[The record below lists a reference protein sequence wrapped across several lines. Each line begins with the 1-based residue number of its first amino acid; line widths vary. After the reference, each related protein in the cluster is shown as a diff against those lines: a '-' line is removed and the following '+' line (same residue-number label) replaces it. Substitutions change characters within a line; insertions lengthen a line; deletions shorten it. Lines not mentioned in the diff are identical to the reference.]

1 MQIEIKLDENCD
13 EPKIIIVTNRM
24 SSEVNSILQKLSF
37 EQPATIVGFQE
48 EMAEILE
55 PSEIYRVFALDGKV
69 FADTSRGRY
78 TLRLRLYEA
87 EKKLDEH
94 RFVRISNSEI
104 INLKNV
110 KGFDLSF
117 TGTIR
122 VTLTNDT
129 VTYVSRR
136 YVAKIK
142 HVLGI

>member
-37 EQPATIVGFQE
+37 EQPATMVGFQE